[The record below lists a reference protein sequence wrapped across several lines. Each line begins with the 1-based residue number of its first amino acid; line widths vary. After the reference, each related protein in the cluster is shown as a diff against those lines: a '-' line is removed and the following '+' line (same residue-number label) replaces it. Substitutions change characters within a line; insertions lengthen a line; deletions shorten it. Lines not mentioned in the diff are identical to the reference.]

1 MVFGALHASLNARSD
16 RVVAALD
23 DRSIPVGTEASG
35 RAGSGRPTCMSDQE
49 KRPTPESEEP
59 DGQEHGD
66 SPPETESLE
75 ERAHAST
82 DAQWIAEG
90 EEEG

>member
-1 MVFGALHASLNARSD
+1 
-16 RVVAALD
+16 
-23 DRSIPVGTEASG
+23 
-35 RAGSGRPTCMSDQE
+35 MSDQQ
-49 KRPTPESEEP
+49 KRPTPESEETPRERP
-59 DGQEHGD
+59 DGLEHSD

-90 EEEG
+90 EEEDAS

>member
-1 MVFGALHASLNARSD
+1 M
-16 RVVAALD
+16 
-23 DRSIPVGTEASG
+23 T
-35 RAGSGRPTCMSDQE
+35 DQE
-49 KRPTPESEEP
+49 KRPTSESEEP

-75 ERAHAST
+75 ERAHTST

>member
-1 MVFGALHASLNARSD
+1 MSHRIGQKLR
-16 RVVAALD
+16 
-23 DRSIPVGTEASG
+23 
-35 RAGSGRPTCMSDQE
+35 MSDQE
-49 KRPTPESEEP
+49 KRPAPESEEP
-59 DGQEHGD
+59 DDHGHSD

>member
-1 MVFGALHASLNARSD
+1 LSESEQTDAR
-16 RVVAALD
+16 
-23 DRSIPVGTEASG
+23 RSVGYRGVRCRRIGETTG
-35 RAGSGRPTCMSDQE
+35 MSDQE
-49 KRPTPESEEP
+49 KRPASESEETPRERP

-66 SPPETESLE
+66 SPPETETESLE

-90 EEEG
+90 EEEGAS